1 MKHQAM
7 MEELRVINE
16 KTDVVVRALG
26 LTSADTGKWKKQYED
41 DQRIHRELLA
51 SSVDNAQE
59 VLAELQDAR
68 SQQETML
75 TLKYEVE
82 LRPEQQDAEMTK
94 LLRTMMATVIRTST
108 TSVPKLPPWF
118 LPPYEI
124 RFDPKPFARG
134 SFATVHR
141 GAVIGE
147 PPFALLDDDSVH
159 EKLRNGEI
167 PEKPEKMSAEV
178 WELVAAMT
186 NVDPTKRISLS
197 RVLKTLKDF
206 ADGNL
211 RSPPQ
216 AANPASELTENA
228 NLALVD
234 TEIIVGILDNV
245 SAMDD
250 QAKEQSMLQ
259 LVRICV
265 EDEERPV
272 MYEADA
278 IQILTNLV
286 KSGRNNYT
294 KLYALQCLK
303 WAAVVDAKLPKLA
316 FDSLRDSVPE
326 IPAKELAFVVNALT
340 NGTDQ
345 EKEDAAVRCACIATR
360 GTGGLLREVALLQP
374 LVALWQSMSEAQKL
388 WIGMVQPLVSL
399 MRNGNDAHKLLA
411 AEAIGSL
418 ATENEAIR
426 AEIVRADAITPLVDL
441 LRVGSNGQKQ
451 RASHALKNLALQ
463 IGVSQKIV
471 QMGAI
476 SPLLGLVRIGTTQQ
490 KQTTTDLL
498 GSLVLPN
505 YPNRPDIECE
515 TSIPPLVALILVGS
529 AEQKET
535 AAGVLV
541 DLAQHDYETP
551 SEIARVGGIAPLV
564 GLLATGTNAQKGYAA
579 SALMKLS
586 SNVEV
591 SVEISHEGGVALLV
605 DLARKGNDQ
614 QKTSA
619 VGALANLA
627 FNDSIGAEI
636 ARCKGVG
643 ALVVLM
649 RTGTEQ
655 QKDFAVDA
663 LQNLAVSDEIGAEI
677 AREGGIEP
685 LIKLIRLGTDQQKEG
700 AVGALANLSINDAV
714 RSEILSKGGVAALLE
729 LLRMGT
735 DELNEKIA
743 GALGNFANSDEGRTE
758 IAREGGIAPLVA
770 LLRAGSEQQK
780 GYATDTIRN
789 LAKSNDKIRAELVRE
804 GTVPLLK
811 NLSRSGSERQKES
824 AARAL
829 QQLNGGCCILM

>member
-1 MKHQAM
+1 MGATHDLIVPGSGTVAAVLSTILQLCGEMKEWQDPCTRLHQRLKNVFEGLKTLEKKKKRLPPPEALDKYVTVVSTTLCYLEHYRGKKLVFRLMKHQAM

-141 GAVIGE
+141 GVRGSDTNVVVKCFLVDGADVDERTRQNIEAEMNLLHQFDHPNVVKLLGASHMSTPPFIVCEDATNGDLRSFLARSDANKLQLWKLLYQAALGLEYIHKKSVVHGDLKLNNVLVGAEGQAKLSDFGLSAVRTSAILSESTPYTAGALRWRAPECLKMAPTSASDVYSFAMCIIEAVIGE

-316 FDSLRDSVPE
+316 FD
-326 IPAKELAFVVNALT
+326 
-340 NGTDQ
+340 
-345 EKEDAAVRCACIATR
+345 
-360 GTGGLLREVALLQP
+360 
-374 LVALWQSMSEAQKL
+374 
-388 WIGMVQPLVSL
+388 
-399 MRNGNDAHKLLA
+399 
-411 AEAIGSL
+411 
-418 ATENEAIR
+418 
-426 AEIVRADAITPLVDL
+426 
-441 LRVGSNGQKQ
+441 
-451 RASHALKNLALQ
+451 
-463 IGVSQKIV
+463 
-471 QMGAI
+471 
-476 SPLLGLVRIGTTQQ
+476 
-490 KQTTTDLL
+490 
-498 GSLVLPN
+498 
-505 YPNRPDIECE
+505 
-515 TSIPPLVALILVGS
+515 
-529 AEQKET
+529 
-535 AAGVLV
+535 
-541 DLAQHDYETP
+541 
-551 SEIARVGGIAPLV
+551 
-564 GLLATGTNAQKGYAA
+564 
-579 SALMKLS
+579 
-586 SNVEV
+586 
-591 SVEISHEGGVALLV
+591 
-605 DLARKGNDQ
+605 
-614 QKTSA
+614 
-619 VGALANLA
+619 
-627 FNDSIGAEI
+627 
-636 ARCKGVG
+636 
-643 ALVVLM
+643 
-649 RTGTEQ
+649 
-655 QKDFAVDA
+655 
-663 LQNLAVSDEIGAEI
+663 
-677 AREGGIEP
+677 
-685 LIKLIRLGTDQQKEG
+685 
-700 AVGALANLSINDAV
+700 
-714 RSEILSKGGVAALLE
+714 
-729 LLRMGT
+729 
-735 DELNEKIA
+735 
-743 GALGNFANSDEGRTE
+743 
-758 IAREGGIAPLVA
+758 
-770 LLRAGSEQQK
+770 
-780 GYATDTIRN
+780 
-789 LAKSNDKIRAELVRE
+789 
-804 GTVPLLK
+804 
-811 NLSRSGSERQKES
+811 
-824 AARAL
+824 
-829 QQLNGGCCILM
+829 

>member
-1 MKHQAM
+1 MGATHDLIVPGSGTVAAVLSTILQLCGEMKEWQDPCTRLHQRLKNVFEGLKTLEKKKKRLPPPEALDKYVTVVSTTLCYLEHYRGKKLVFRLMKHQAM

-316 FDSLRDSVPE
+316 FD
-326 IPAKELAFVVNALT
+326 
-340 NGTDQ
+340 
-345 EKEDAAVRCACIATR
+345 
-360 GTGGLLREVALLQP
+360 
-374 LVALWQSMSEAQKL
+374 
-388 WIGMVQPLVSL
+388 
-399 MRNGNDAHKLLA
+399 
-411 AEAIGSL
+411 
-418 ATENEAIR
+418 
-426 AEIVRADAITPLVDL
+426 
-441 LRVGSNGQKQ
+441 
-451 RASHALKNLALQ
+451 
-463 IGVSQKIV
+463 
-471 QMGAI
+471 
-476 SPLLGLVRIGTTQQ
+476 
-490 KQTTTDLL
+490 
-498 GSLVLPN
+498 
-505 YPNRPDIECE
+505 
-515 TSIPPLVALILVGS
+515 
-529 AEQKET
+529 
-535 AAGVLV
+535 
-541 DLAQHDYETP
+541 
-551 SEIARVGGIAPLV
+551 
-564 GLLATGTNAQKGYAA
+564 
-579 SALMKLS
+579 
-586 SNVEV
+586 
-591 SVEISHEGGVALLV
+591 
-605 DLARKGNDQ
+605 
-614 QKTSA
+614 
-619 VGALANLA
+619 
-627 FNDSIGAEI
+627 
-636 ARCKGVG
+636 
-643 ALVVLM
+643 
-649 RTGTEQ
+649 
-655 QKDFAVDA
+655 
-663 LQNLAVSDEIGAEI
+663 
-677 AREGGIEP
+677 
-685 LIKLIRLGTDQQKEG
+685 
-700 AVGALANLSINDAV
+700 
-714 RSEILSKGGVAALLE
+714 
-729 LLRMGT
+729 
-735 DELNEKIA
+735 
-743 GALGNFANSDEGRTE
+743 
-758 IAREGGIAPLVA
+758 
-770 LLRAGSEQQK
+770 
-780 GYATDTIRN
+780 
-789 LAKSNDKIRAELVRE
+789 
-804 GTVPLLK
+804 
-811 NLSRSGSERQKES
+811 
-824 AARAL
+824 
-829 QQLNGGCCILM
+829 